1 MSRGFQKIWYFSK
14 FESFK
19 PELLLLKVGSNLNF
33 FLAEWRRPKKKTRL
47 PMYSELD
54 VKAVLFSY
62 FRNQKS
68 TVRNGKTEN
77 DFLEV
82 TLAAEDGNFC

>member
-1 MSRGFQKIWYFSK
+1 MFQTKIIGRVF
-14 FESFK
+14 
-19 PELLLLKVGSNLNF
+19 SNLVN
-33 FLAEWRRPKKKTRL
+33 LKLYWLQHIDEVTPHI
-47 PMYSELD
+47 SHGELD
-54 VKAVLFSY
+54 VKSVLFSY

>member
-1 MSRGFQKIWYFSK
+1 MKVSLD
-14 FESFK
+14 
-19 PELLLLKVGSNLNF
+19 LLLEISLHFILAISLDLLLEVPLDLLSEEP
-33 FLAEWRRPKKKTRL
+33 FLFIPT
-47 PMYSELD
+47 YSQELD
-54 VKAVLFSY
+54 VKAVFFSY
-62 FRNQKS
+62 FRNLKS